1 MPTKLKLA
9 LVSALALALGS
20 AAATADTLNFAVSN
34 KTSEAIKSI
43 KAVPRAGGKEIDIS
57 SEAIDVGATSPVTLA
72 APASTCVFNLTIKLA
87 SGRVISKAD
96 TFLCH
101 IETLVVQ

>member
-1 MPTKLKLA
+1 MRAKLQLV
-9 LVSALALALGS
+9 LVSAFALALGS

-43 KAVPRAGGKEIDIS
+43 KAVPRAGGAEIDIS

-72 APASTCVFNLTIKLA
+72 APASSCVFTLAIKLA
-87 SGRVISKAD
+87 SGRVISKPD

-101 IETLVVQ
+101 LETLTIQ